1 MPGKRIR
8 LDDETWLALRALG
21 RDTMADFQELA
32 DEAFR
37 DLLRKHNRPV
47 GLAEALKASSR
58 AGAVRRGHEA
68 PRSRHAGRRSA
79 RTPRSA

>member
-1 MPGKRIR
+1 MPGKRIQ

-21 RDTMADFQELA
+21 RDTMADFQDLA

-58 AGAVRRGHEA
+58 AGEEGSGQAT
-68 PRSRHAGRRSA
+68 PQPRHADRGPARKPRRA
-79 RTPRSA
+79 